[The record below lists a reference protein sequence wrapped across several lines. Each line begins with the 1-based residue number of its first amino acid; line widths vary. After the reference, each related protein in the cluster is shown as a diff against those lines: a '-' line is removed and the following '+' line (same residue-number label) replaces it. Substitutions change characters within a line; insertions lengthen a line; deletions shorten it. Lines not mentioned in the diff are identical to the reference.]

1 MNLDIKLHKKDL
13 PDEIKFSDKIAI
25 DCEFTGLNIE
35 RDRLCILQISSGKHD
50 AHIIQL
56 DKDNYH
62 APNLKSILSDKK
74 LNKLFHFA
82 RADLLFIKK
91 YLEVDVENIN
101 CTKIMS
107 KIARSYSDKHGLKD
121 LIKEFIG
128 VDISKQLQTSDFG
141 GELSDKQLKY
151 CAQDVI
157 YLHQIYD
164 SLKKILERE
173 KRNVLYEKTI
183 KFIQTEEFSINF
195 EIFSSLNELI
205 SSNSK

>member
-1 MNLDIKLHKKDL
+1 MNVDIKLHKRDL
-13 PDEIKFSDKIAI
+13 PGEIKFSDKIAI

-35 RDRLCILQISSGKHD
+35 RDRLCLIQISSGEND

-56 DKDNYH
+56 DKDNYN
-62 APNLKSILSDKK
+62 APNLKKILNDGSI
-74 LNKLFHFA
+74 NKLFHFA

-91 YLEVDVENIN
+91 YLEIDIKNIN

-128 VDISKQLQTSDFG
+128 IDVSKQLQSSDFG
-141 GELSDKQLKY
+141 GELTEKQLKY
-151 CAQDVI
+151 CAQDVV
-157 YLHQIYD
+157 YLHKIYT

-173 KRNVLYEKTI
+173 KRMVLYENTI
-183 KFIQTEEFSINF
+183 KFINTRV
-195 EIFSSLNELI
+195 ELDFA
-205 SSNSK
+205 SFKEDVWSH

>member
-35 RDRLCILQISSGKHD
+35 RDRLCLVQISSGQDD

-56 DKDNYH
+56 DKDNYN
-62 APNLKSILSDKK
+62 APNLINILKNEK
-74 LNKLFHFA
+74 INKLFHFA

-91 YLEVDVENIN
+91 YLRVNVKNVN

-107 KIARSYSDKHGLKD
+107 KIARSYSDRHGLKD

-128 VDISKQLQTSDFG
+128 IDVSKQLQTSDFG
-141 GELSDKQLKY
+141 GELTDKQLKY
-151 CAQDVI
+151 CAQDVV
-157 YLHQIYD
+157 YLHKIYNE
-164 SLKKILERE
+164 LKKILERE
-173 KRNVLYEKTI
+173 KRINLYENTI
-183 KFIQTEEFSINF
+183 KFINTRV
-195 EIFSSLNELI
+195 ELDSASFKEDI
-205 SSNSK
+205 WSH

>member
-13 PDEIKFSDKIAI
+13 PDEIVFSDKIAI

-35 RDRLCILQISSGKHD
+35 RDRLCLLQISSGKND

-56 DKDNYH
+56 DKDDYN
-62 APNLKSILSDKK
+62 APNLKKILGNKNI
-74 LNKLFHFA
+74 NKLFHFA

-91 YLEVDVENIN
+91 YLGIDIQNVN

-128 VDISKQLQTSDFG
+128 IDVSKQLQSSDFG
-141 GELSDKQLKY
+141 GELSERQLKY

-157 YLHQIYD
+157 YLHKIYN

-173 KRNVLYEKTI
+173 NRIEIYDKTI
-183 KFIQTEEFSINF
+183 KFINTRV
-195 EIFSSLNELI
+195 ELDFASFKEDI
-205 SSNSK
+205 WSH

>member
-13 PDEIKFSDKIAI
+13 PDEIEFSDKIAI

-35 RDRLCILQISSGKHD
+35 RDRLCLLQISSGKND

-56 DKDNYH
+56 DKDNYN
-62 APNLKSILSDKK
+62 APNLKRILKDNNI
-74 LNKLFHFA
+74 NKIFHFA

-91 YLEVDVENIN
+91 YLDVNVENVN

-107 KIARSYSDKHGLKD
+107 KIGRSYSDRHGLKD

-128 VDISKQLQTSDFG
+128 LDVSKHLQTSDFG

-151 CAQDVI
+151 CAQDVVFLHKI
-157 YLHQIYD
+157 YE
-164 SLKKILERE
+164 SLKKILVRE
-173 KRNVLYEKTI
+173 KRIILYEKTK
-183 KFIQTEEFSINF
+183 KFINTRVDLDFASFKEDIWSH
-195 EIFSSLNELI
+195 
-205 SSNSK
+205 

>member
-1 MNLDIKLHKKDL
+1 MNIDIKLHKKDL

-35 RDRLCILQISSGKHD
+35 RDRLCLLQISSGKND
-50 AHIIQL
+50 AHIVQL
-56 DKDNYH
+56 DKDNYN
-62 APNLKSILSDKK
+62 APNLKEILRDKK
-74 LNKLFHFA
+74 ISKLFHFA

-91 YLEVDVENIN
+91 YLEVDINNVN

-128 VDISKQLQTSDFG
+128 IDISKQLQSSDFG
-141 GELSDKQLKY
+141 GELSEKQLKY
-151 CAQDVI
+151 CAQDVV
-157 YLHQIYD
+157 YLHKIYD

-173 KRNVLYEKTI
+173 NRLELYNKTV
-183 KFIQTEEFSINF
+183 KFINTRVDLDFASFKEDIWSH
-195 EIFSSLNELI
+195 
-205 SSNSK
+205 

>member
-1 MNLDIKLHKKDL
+1 MNLDIKLHKDDL
-13 PDEIKFSDKIAI
+13 PDEIEFSDKIAV

-35 RDRLCILQISSGKHD
+35 RDRLCLLQISSGKND

-56 DKDNYH
+56 NKENYD
-62 APNLKSILSDKK
+62 APNIKKILIDENI
-74 LNKLFHFA
+74 NKLFHFA

-91 YLEVDVENIN
+91 YLGIDIKSVN

-141 GELSDKQLKY
+141 GDLSDKQLKY

-157 YLHQIYD
+157 YLHKIYEA
-164 SLKKILERE
+164 LLKILKRE
-173 KRNVLYEKTI
+173 KRLSLYENTI
-183 KFIQTEEFSINF
+183 KFINTRV
-195 EIFSSLNELI
+195 ELDYASFKEDI
-205 SSNSK
+205 WSH

>member
-35 RDRLCILQISSGKHD
+35 RDRLCLLQISSGNND

-56 DKDNYH
+56 DKTNYH
-62 APNLKSILSDKK
+62 APNLKNLLSDKS

-91 YLEVDVENIN
+91 YLEVDVENVN

-128 VDISKQLQTSDFG
+128 IDISKQLQSSDFG

-157 YLHQIYD
+157 YLHKIYD
-164 SLKKILERE
+164 SLKNILERE
-173 KRNVLYEKTI
+173 ARKDLYDKTV
-183 KFIQTEEFSINF
+183 KFINTRV
-195 EIFSSLNELI
+195 ELDFASFKEDI
-205 SSNSK
+205 WSH

>member
-1 MNLDIKLHKKDL
+1 MNLDIKLHKQDL

-35 RDRLCILQISSGKHD
+35 RDRLCLVQISSGVND

-62 APNLKSILSDKK
+62 APNLKKILNNPNI
-74 LNKLFHFA
+74 NKLFHFA
-82 RADLLFIKK
+82 RSDLLFIKK
-91 YLEVDVENIN
+91 YLEVDVQNVN

-121 LIKEFIG
+121 LVKEFIG
-128 VDISKQLQTSDFG
+128 IDINKQLQTSDFG
-141 GELSDKQLKY
+141 GELTDKQLKY

-157 YLHQIYD
+157 YLHKIFE
-164 SLKKILERE
+164 SLRIILERE
-173 KRNVLYEKTI
+173 KRLNLYNEVI
-183 KFIQTEEFSINF
+183 KFINTRVKLDFASYKEDIWSH
-195 EIFSSLNELI
+195 
-205 SSNSK
+205 

>member
-1 MNLDIKLHKKDL
+1 MNLDIKLHKRDL
-13 PDEIKFSDKIAI
+13 PDEIGFSDKIAI

-62 APNLKSILSDKK
+62 APNLKKILNDNNTSKI
-74 LNKLFHFA
+74 FHFA

-91 YLEVDVENIN
+91 YLEVDVKNVN

-128 VDISKQLQTSDFG
+128 IDVSKQLQTSDFG
-141 GELSDKQLKY
+141 GELTEKQLKY
-151 CAQDVI
+151 CAQDVV
-157 YLHQIYD
+157 YLHKIYEC
-164 SLKKILERE
+164 LEKILIRE
-173 KRNVLYEKTI
+173 NRIDLYKETI
-183 KFIQTEEFSINF
+183 KFINTRVKLDFASFKEDIWSH
-195 EIFSSLNELI
+195 
-205 SSNSK
+205 